1 MTVVHPKIDGM
12 AVDAITI
19 EPIRVA
25 VARTCKGDGVTVA
38 VVALLLL
45 VTVTYDRTGIMG
57 NIVLTSYVM
66 LAVGKDMWLQ
76 TAMSWLLPPFI
87 EKYKRELSTVA
98 KYKIELGWIERWIAA
113 VGNPTKKPRRMMK
126 VYMDLL
132 DLTVED
138 LDEQMCWDCWPEGDD
153 VDSLND
159 GPWFA

>member
-45 VTVTYDRTGIMG
+45 VTVMYDRTGIMG

-66 LAVGKDMWLQ
+66 LAVGKDMWLRI
-76 TAMSWLLPPFI
+76 AMYWQS
-87 EKYKRELSTVA
+87 RSSLSVSCQLMP
-98 KYKIELGWIERWIAA
+98 KIGLKQDGLNGGVPQFEHGPIGFDDGR
-113 VGNPTKKPRRMMK
+113 PR
-126 VYMDLL
+126 
-132 DLTVED
+132 
-138 LDEQMCWDCWPEGDD
+138 
-153 VDSLND
+153 
-159 GPWFA
+159 